1 MKADTEI
8 KSSSE
13 KLQVLSRE
21 SNKAEVEKEKQL
33 LSERKQD
40 FNKDWY
46 FKLNAQGDFSKKM
59 WMFMIGLN

>member
-13 KLQVLSRE
+13 KSQVLSRE

-46 FKLNAQGDFSKKM
+46 FKLNAQGDFSKRC
-59 WMFMIGLN
+59 GCS